1 MTTHIYIYL
10 SKDYPAGGYVVDYH
24 GYEDYFLS
32 LLKIMSERKIKKKKI
47 HELQYRPPLEDQK
60 YQREFKG
67 YRAFF
72 RSFRASID

>member
-32 LLKIMSERKIKKKKI
+32 LLKIMSERKIKKKKNTRVTI
-47 HELQYRPPLEDQK
+47 
-60 YQREFKG
+60 
-67 YRAFF
+67 
-72 RSFRASID
+72 SSIGESEISTRIQGI

>member
-32 LLKIMSERKIKKKKI
+32 LLKIMSERKIKKKKNTRVTI
-47 HELQYRPPLEDQK
+47 SSPIGGSEISTR
-60 YQREFKG
+60 
-67 YRAFF
+67 
-72 RSFRASID
+72 I

>member
-32 LLKIMSERKIKKKKI
+32 LLKIMSERKIKKKNTRVTI
-47 HELQYRPPLEDQK
+47 SSPIGGSEISTR
-60 YQREFKG
+60 
-67 YRAFF
+67 
-72 RSFRASID
+72 I

>member
-32 LLKIMSERKIKKKKI
+32 LLKIMSEKKIKKKKYTSYNI
-47 HELQYRPPLEDQK
+47 VPHWRIRNINENSRDIGPFSVRFARQ
-60 YQREFKG
+60 
-67 YRAFF
+67 
-72 RSFRASID
+72 

>member
-32 LLKIMSERKIKKKKI
+32 LLKIMSERKIKKKNTRVTI
-47 HELQYRPPLEDQK
+47 SSPIGGSEISTRIQ
-60 YQREFKG
+60 G
-67 YRAFF
+67 
-72 RSFRASID
+72 I